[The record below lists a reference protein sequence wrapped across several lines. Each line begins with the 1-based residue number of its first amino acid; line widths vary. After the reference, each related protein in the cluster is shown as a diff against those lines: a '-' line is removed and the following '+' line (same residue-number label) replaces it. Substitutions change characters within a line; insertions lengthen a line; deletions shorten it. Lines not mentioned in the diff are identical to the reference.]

1 MFGAI
6 AGHEPQILAT
16 LPVGGA
22 KIFAVGNKLVCFGY
36 FGDDGEEGD
45 NFSTKVFVLDFWN
58 EESGGVRCGKKGLQV
73 TSVCIGRSDIEGDEY
88 KLRPLH

>member
-36 FGDDGEEGD
+36 FRYEERN
-45 NFSTKVFVLDFWN
+45 NFSNKVFVLDFWN
-58 EESGGVRCGKKGLQV
+58 QESGGVRRGEKGVQV
-73 TSVCIGRSDIEGDEY
+73 TSICIGRSDIEGEEY
-88 KLRPLH
+88 KLRPLD